1 MRICESALA
10 IAFRHPIY
18 LGVYVLFLSALGTFL
33 TIGVQSGSTRASDSA
48 PAAQQEDGYAP
59 MQASVAV
66 IDRDGSELSAEI
78 SAHLGETQ
86 ELVDIADDSFA
97 MQDALATGLVEAI
110 VIVPEGYE
118 ADLLV
123 SARSGEEL
131 PALQIAYG
139 TDTQAAALLDTQVAR
154 WTALASASAALE
166 PFASASNVAG
176 LVRHASAAHADV
188 SVERDVAAAET
199 ARPLQAYLSFTSYSI
214 TCSVVVCAG
223 LVLSTMNEDRLRA
236 RILAAPVPPRRLGLN
251 TLAACVVLVVAV
263 WGVTS
268 VVGLV
273 ASGAFASTAG
283 MLPASIVLALM
294 AMLVFAFVPLA
305 LAFTFAQARFGEDAL
320 NALGNIGGML
330 MSFLG
335 GAWVPL
341 SLLGDSVRAV
351 AHFVPTFW
359 TNDAVAAVLGAPVL
373 TMEVLARYACGV
385 GVTALFAVAIA
396 CVGLAL
402 TRHRV

>member
-18 LGVYVLFLSALGTFL
+18 LGVYVLFLSVLGVFL
-33 TIGVQSGSTRASDSA
+33 TIGAQPGSTQASGFASTE
-48 PAAQQEDGYAP
+48 QQEDSYASAH
-59 MQASVAV
+59 ASVAV
-66 IDRDGSELSAEI
+66 IDRDGSELSAEL
-78 SAHLGETQ
+78 SAHLEETQ
-86 ELVDIADDSFA
+86 ELVDVADDSFA

-118 ADLLV
+118 AELFAC
-123 SARSGEEL
+123 ARAGEEL
-131 PALQIAYG
+131 PSLQIAYG
-139 TDTQAAALLDTQVAR
+139 TDTQAAALLDAQVAR
-154 WTALASASAALE
+154 WTALTAASAALE
-166 PFASASNVAG
+166 PSSSAADVADA
-176 LVRHASAAHADV
+176 VRHASAAHADI
-188 SVERDVAAAET
+188 SVERAAAATET

-223 LVLSTMNEDRLRA
+223 LVFSTMNEEQLRA
-236 RILAAPVPPRRLGLN
+236 RIFAAPVRPRRLGMN

-268 VVGLV
+268 AVGLV
-273 ASGAFASTAG
+273 ASGALTSSAG
-283 MLPASIVLALM
+283 IPPAGIVLALL
-294 AMLVFAFVPLA
+294 AMLVFALVPLA
-305 LAFTFAQARFGEDAL
+305 MAFVLAQARFGEDAL

-341 SLLGDSVRAV
+341 SLLGDSVRAA

-359 TNDAVAAVLGAPVL
+359 TNDAIAAVLGTPAL
-373 TMEVLARYACGV
+373 TAEVLARYACGV
-385 GVTALFAVAIA
+385 GVTALFAVAIT

-402 TRHRV
+402 TRHRA